1 MRTVMQ
7 GSATV
12 CAAFLFACAAHAA
25 EPDFVPSAD
34 LLAAARKEGKLVLY
48 TANFLDTEQAV
59 SKRFSAR
66 FGIQLE
72 IVRAPTG
79 SLITR
84 IKTEAAANRLIADV
98 IDISDRVQAR
108 AMIELFAPY
117 APPNAADYPEVAR
130 TGDRL
135 WPRSGNAWT
144 ITYNSALVTDPPKS
158 WADLAKPEFGKQRLG
173 QTVVSA
179 GGGPFNR
186 AMFERKVLGEDY
198 WTKQAALKPALFPS
212 QAQMVD
218 AMIRG
223 EIAIAPLVT
232 NLAIP
237 LAAQG
242 APLKWFFAPE
252 GVPVT
257 VFCAGLAKGAA
268 QSQCREAVHGLGDV
282 ARGPGADGRA
292 RLVFLAGAGPDAAGR
307 RRRARSRPG
316 IRTTPRSRR
325 SSSLGPT
332 TGTRPTIIANKKR
345 EDAVA
350 HRHARHDSADHHH
363 GLLSA
368 AAVVRP
374 QPRRPRVQVR
384 ARRQPV
390 PRTVSRRG
398 RQHHRRAGS
407 RRARHRDRRRQPLRS
422 DRGRQVVV
430 LLSDRTPRRR
440 ARPPRHLARLDVAPR
455 PAARAK
461 SCGRCRRPIS
471 PAWCARSSRA
481 GRSNTPRCGR
491 WRSA

>member
-1 MRTVMQ
+1 MMRTFVQ
-7 GSATV
+7 PWR
-12 CAAFLFACAAHAA
+12 AAVAAVLFACTAHAA

-34 LLAAARKEGKLVLY
+34 LLAAARKEGKIVLY

-144 ITYNSALVTDPPKS
+144 ITYNSALVTEPPTS
-158 WADLAKPEFGKQRLG
+158 WADLAKPEFGKHRLG

-198 WTKQAALKPALFPS
+198 WAKQAALKPALFPS

-237 LAAQG
+237 LTTQG
-242 APLKWFFAPE
+242 APLRWFFAPE

-257 VFCAGLAKGAA
+257 VFCAGLAKGGRNPNAA
-268 QSQCREAVHGLGDV
+268 KLFMDWAMSREGQALMVELGSFSSMARAPMPQGVDASAIKTWYPDDAEIEAVFKSWTD
-282 ARGPGADGRA
+282 DW
-292 RLVFLAGAGPDAAGR
+292 
-307 RRRARSRPG
+307 
-316 IRTTPRSRR
+316 
-325 SSSLGPT
+325 
-332 TGTRPTIIANKKR
+332 NK
-345 EDAVA
+345 AYNY
-350 HRHARHDSADHHH
+350 
-363 GLLSA
+363 
-368 AAVVRP
+368 
-374 QPRRPRVQVR
+374 
-384 ARRQPV
+384 RQ
-390 PRTVSRRG
+390 
-398 RQHHRRAGS
+398 
-407 RRARHRDRRRQPLRS
+407 
-422 DRGRQVVV
+422 
-430 LLSDRTPRRR
+430 
-440 ARPPRHLARLDVAPR
+440 
-455 PAARAK
+455 
-461 SCGRCRRPIS
+461 
-471 PAWCARSSRA
+471 
-481 GRSNTPRCGR
+481 
-491 WRSA
+491 